1 MYLIIDWDNKYYGG
15 YISIVGLVYKP
26 SYADQ
31 VFQEQDR
38 KQIGHVSGKLWPF
51 NETQNFDQSNLR
63 AKKVHGRSS
72 QFKKK

>member
-31 VFQEQDR
+31 VFQEQAH

-63 AKKVHGRSS
+63 AKKSAWSIKPV
-72 QFKKK
+72 